1 MKEFI
6 DKLIGRL
13 EEYIET
19 AKAEGDF
26 TYIKPFEI
34 AKNAV
39 NQLAEEY
46 KGNLSEN
53 LISSETVITNAD
65 KIRAMSDEELAE
77 YIFGVSIGN
86 APCVLCS
93 EECDFCELSDE
104 QCKEKTLNW
113 LQSEAE

>member
-1 MKEFI
+1 MNKFKECNQCPHEFN
-6 DKLIGRL
+6 DKNL
-13 EEYIET
+13 EPC
-19 AKAEGDF
+19 KDCVP
-26 TYIKPFEI
+26 K
-34 AKNAV
+34 K
-39 NQLAEEY
+39 
-46 KGNLSEN
+46 K
-53 LISSETVITNAD
+53 TNAD

-104 QCKEKTLNW
+104 QCKEKTLKW